1 MSDRARE
8 EEIERRRRRLP
19 RELRNDPA
27 FAATS
32 RNWTEW
38 FRDEHNLRRQAL
50 YTRAPT
56 PPSGRW
62 SPPPHTLRRDAPP
75 VPRRQMRIGSP
86 PPPPAPVKT
95 EPELTEEEQLEAIRL
110 DSLRTMAEDEERRWA
125 LVLAQVA
132 EEQQAAAEAQ
142 QTAVLEPQEQ
152 WYEDMEVELPP
163 PPPLPQGMIPQRWVF
178 NGHDWEVAQ
187 EAQEP
192 PAAVPQRGG
201 PPAHLWQ
208 EPPYIILED
217 DEEEDKKKK

>member
-1 MSDRARE
+1 MPRRWWGKTKNDHEASSSSGRRRRRTRSPTPTPSPERAPFPAVFQLAPPGAAVRDRVYVRKEDCQWYWDHAVPLPWPDAKLPEHWHLNPQRIPVPPIPMSDRARE

-95 EPELTEEEQLEAIRL
+95 EPELTEEEQLEA
-110 DSLRTMAEDEERRWA
+110 
-125 LVLAQVA
+125 
-132 EEQQAAAEAQ
+132 
-142 QTAVLEPQEQ
+142 
-152 WYEDMEVELPP
+152 VEY
-163 PPPLPQGMIPQRWVF
+163 R
-178 NGHDWEVAQ
+178 D
-187 EAQEP
+187 
-192 PAAVPQRGG
+192 
-201 PPAHLWQ
+201 
-208 EPPYIILED
+208 
-217 DEEEDKKKK
+217 